1 MELDASEQKK
11 PETETHELIN
21 DDVKICLIPC
31 STPQYR
37 PEREKR
43 PPCPVPAIL
52 PVFPYPGDVLE
63 SSRVERKKILK
74 ANLKPSIMKTTSD
87 H

>member
-1 MELDASEQKK
+1 MYQ
-11 PETETHELIN
+11 LILLSKQLN
-21 DDVKICLIPC
+21 DLPC

-63 SSRVERKKILK
+63 PIRVVHLSPIQLG
-74 ANLKPSIMKTTSD
+74 SIPVIEEKRSEIKYTEMPLVMITIT
-87 H
+87 